1 MESLPRFWEELSSQP
16 PGGSPAASTESPIF
30 VVDDDEMTVQALVH
44 FLGDQGYQVKGFQ
57 DPIVAAEAIRTNH
70 PQLLITDRKMPGLSG
85 FDLARRALE
94 EDPDISVVI
103 LTGSRD
109 VELPIQAFRLG
120 AADYLL
126 KPLDLKEIE
135 ETVGRIL
142 SRRAQAIFRR
152 GTEERMQEEAKARA
166 RELQRKNEELE
177 AVTVGAL
184 SALVRIQE
192 ARTRHFEGHSR
203 AVANLSERLARELGL
218 PPGEV
223 SSCKTAGFL
232 HDIGMIAV
240 PDRILEKSNPLIPEE
255 AAQVQKHCKTGME
268 ILQPFTHLGPVPEY
282 IFAHHERVDGSGY
295 PEGLTEN
302 EIPLGG
308 QIVGVA
314 ETFTALVESRPF
326 RPAHSPS
333 VAIEIMGGTAGV
345 WYSQEVLDALAV
357 VPLWDSWDQA

>member
-1 MESLPRFWEELSSQP
+1 MLLILSSQS
-16 PGGSPAASTESPIF
+16 PGELLPSPTETSIF
-30 VVDDDEMTVQALVH
+30 VVDDDEAIVQSLVH
-44 FLGDQGYQVKGFQ
+44 FLGDQGFQVQGFL
-57 DPIVAAEAIRTNH
+57 DPLVAAEAIRVGH
-70 PQLLITDRKMPGLSG
+70 PQLLLTDRKMPGLSG

-94 EDPDISVVI
+94 EDPDIGVVI
-103 LTGSRD
+103 LTGARD

-126 KPLDLKEIE
+126 KPLDLKEIG
-135 ETVGRIL
+135 ETVSRIL
-142 SRRAQAIFRR
+142 IRRAQAIFRR
-152 GTEERMQEEAKARA
+152 GAEERMREEVEAGS
-166 RELQRKNEELE
+166 RELQSKKEELE

-192 ARTRHFEGHSR
+192 ARTPHFEGHSR

-218 PPGEV
+218 PLGEV
-223 SSCKTAGFL
+223 NSCKTAGFL
-232 HDIGMIAV
+232 HDIGMIAI
-240 PDRILEKSNPLIPEE
+240 PDRILEKSSPLIAEE
-255 AAQVQKHCKTGME
+255 SAQVQEHCRTGKE

-282 IFAHHERVDGSGY
+282 VSVHHERVDGSGY

-326 RPAHSPS
+326 RPAHAPS
-333 VAIEIMGGTAGV
+333 EALEILSGTAGI
-345 WYSQEVLDALAV
+345 WHSREVLDALAG
-357 VPLWDSWDQA
+357 VPLWSA